1 MTLKSLLG
9 LFGKGDGEPDKG
21 DDWNEKRGGH
31 RLELGA
37 IASLSASLQVPID
50 DERATVIAALVTN
63 VSMRGCRLEF
73 VNAADRDRLYVAQI
87 LLASLDVQGFSIP
100 LHLEVVRLS
109 GTREAAVRFKAPF
122 PRELERLEKFIEPRS
137 LGRSLREIDPAAL
150 QRTTEVGK
158 GLRWFQGANETN
170 LFSWLTSSGH
180 VVQQQL
186 IFLDCVVEWKAG
198 EAARTG
204 RVRGETVSAGRGWV
218 PTDLLDFDKEPDA
231 DVMAK
236 ARTMILAAEIDPVIR
251 DAFLNQVR

>member
-1 MTLKSLLG
+1 MTFKSFLG
-9 LFGKGDGEPDKG
+9 FFGKGGGGPDKG

-31 RLELGA
+31 RLELGGA
-37 IASLSASLQVPID
+37 GSLSVSLQVPTGG
-50 DERATVIAALVTN
+50 ESSTVIGAFVTN

-73 VNAADRDRLYVAQI
+73 VEAADRNKLYPAQI
-87 LLASLDVQGFSIP
+87 LVASLDVQGFSIP
-100 LHLEVVRLS
+100 LQLEVVRLS

-158 GLRWFQGANETN
+158 GLRWFQGVNDTN
-170 LFSWLTSSGH
+170 LFSWQTSSGH

-186 IFLDCVVEWKAG
+186 VFLDCVVEWRNG

-204 RVRGETVSAGRGWV
+204 RVRGESSSAGRGWV
-218 PTDLLDFDKEPDA
+218 PTELLDFDKTPDA
-231 DVMAK
+231 GVLAK

-251 DAFLNQVR
+251 EAFLNQVR